1 MSFIIKAVKQRK
13 MKTKN
18 KIIIFLLI
26 FFFIIVSIIIGRAF
40 INLKI
45 NKAIKIA
52 MNRPINIIS
61 YTVKESDFYQSIDT
75 FGTAIANKS
84 FSIRIKKENVI
95 KSIDFDKQQIIK
107 KGTIIATLKD
117 RDIIAPFEGRL
128 GKREITPGILGNNDS
143 IIATLDDSTKLKV
156 DIKLPENYVGI
167 LKNGLKVQAS
177 SDAFDKIFN
186 GEIKTV
192 SSRVDPTSRSI
203 LAQIEILNPNLELI
217 PGILLNIKVIHD
229 EKSSLSIPEESLVIQ
244 GNSKFV
250 YLIENNVL
258 KRQNIKIGLRNFGK
272 VEVLSGLMIN
282 DKIVAEG
289 TNKVRNKAKVKIKK

>member
-1 MSFIIKAVKQRK
+1 MPWLQLR
-13 MKTKN
+13 
-18 KIIIFLLI
+18 
-26 FFFIIVSIIIGRAF
+26 
-40 INLKI
+40 
-45 NKAIKIA
+45 
-52 MNRPINIIS
+52 
-61 YTVKESDFYQSIDT
+61 IDT
-75 FGTAIANKS
+75 SAELAEQVGNMLDANGAQAVT
-84 FSIRIKKENVI
+84 FV
-95 KSIDFDKQQIIK
+95 D
-107 KGTIIATLKD
+107 AKD
-117 RDIIAPFEGRL
+117 TPMYEPKPGDEGRL

-217 PGILLNIKVIHD
+217 PGILLNIKVIYD